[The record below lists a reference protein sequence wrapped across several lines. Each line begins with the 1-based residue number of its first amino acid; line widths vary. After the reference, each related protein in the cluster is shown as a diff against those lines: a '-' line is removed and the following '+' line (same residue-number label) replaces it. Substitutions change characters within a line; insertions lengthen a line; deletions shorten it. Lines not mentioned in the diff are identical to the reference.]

1 MSIRRYLKHEDHR
14 RLLTNVFS
22 LGTIQIVNYIL
33 PLLTVPYLVRILEP
47 DFFGL
52 LAFATAT
59 ITYFALITDY
69 GFNLSATRQV
79 SIHRDDSKK
88 VNEIFN
94 ATMIIKFL
102 LMLISF
108 LIMCFLVYF
117 IEKFRNHWE
126 LYMITFGMVIGQ
138 FLFPIWLFQGMEKM
152 KYITFINVSTKVLFT
167 LSIFTLI
174 REQDDY
180 LLVQGLTSAGFIV
193 SGTLSMIF
201 AKRKFRV
208 FFYLPSWF
216 ILKNHFKDGWYI
228 FTSTL
233 AISLFTTSTTFILG
247 LFTNNTL
254 VGYYAAA
261 EKIVHAVKGLN
272 GPVSQAIYPLI
283 SKKIH
288 TNLRTGAS
296 FIYKI
301 GKVIILFSFF
311 ISLVLLI
318 FAEPI
323 SDLLL
328 GDQYK
333 PSIVLLRIMSFLPLI
348 IAISNLCAVQ
358 GLYNMGKADLVSK
371 YLSLIGIVHVFLICL
386 LIPFFGIVGAA
397 IGVVVTEVLGTIFS
411 IYYFKRELRASIGN
425 S

>member
-1 MSIRRYLKHEDHR
+1 MRIRRYLKHEDHR
-14 RLLTNVFS
+14 RLLTNIFS
-22 LGTIQIVNYIL
+22 LGTIQIVNYVL

-47 DFFGL
+47 DYFGL

-79 SIHRDDSKK
+79 SIHRDDFDK
-88 VNEIFN
+88 VNEIFS
-94 ATMIIKFL
+94 ATMIIKFF
-102 LMLISF
+102 LMFFSF
-108 LIMCFLVYF
+108 LILCILVFF
-117 IEKFRNHWE
+117 IDKFKNHWD
-126 LYMITFGMVIGQ
+126 LYMITFGMVVGQ
-138 FLFPIWLFQGMEKM
+138 FLFPIWLFQGKEKM

-167 LSIFTLI
+167 LSIFALVK
-174 REQDDY
+174 EQDDY
-180 LLVQGLTSAGFIV
+180 LLVQGLTSAGFII
-193 SGTLSMIF
+193 SGIFSMILV
-201 AKRKFRV
+201 KLKFRV
-208 FFYLPSWF
+208 FFYLPSWD
-216 ILKNHFKDGWYI
+216 ILKKHFKDGWYI

-261 EKIVHAVKGLN
+261 EKIVQAVKGLN
-272 GPVSQAIYPLI
+272 GPVSQSIYPLI

-288 TNLRTGAS
+288 TNLRTGVS

-301 GKVIILFSFF
+301 GKVIVMFSFLISMILF
-311 ISLVLLI
+311 I

-348 IAISNLCAVQ
+348 ISISNLCAVQ

-371 YLSLIGIVHVFLICL
+371 YLSLIGIAHVLLICL
-386 LIPFFGIVGAA
+386 LIPFFGIIGAA
-397 IGVVVTEVLGTIFS
+397 IGVVITEILGTIFS
-411 IYYFKRELRASIGN
+411 IYYFKRELRSTIGN
-425 S
+425 G